1 MAWQEIHKDEEE
13 WLDINS
19 PDHYNSN
26 TIETIDLIRD
36 SMEEKEFK
44 GYLKGNIFKY
54 VSRYRYKEQENPVKD
69 LLKAKWYLE
78 KLIEVM
84 REEDLEEGTKGMCEK
99 VVHGGKYE

>member
-1 MAWQEIHKDEEE
+1 MAWQEIHQDEEE

-44 GYLKGNIFKY
+44 GYLKGKKIIKDGNGLVLK
-54 VSRYRYKEQENPVKD
+54 SR
-69 LLKAKWYLE
+69 
-78 KLIEVM
+78 
-84 REEDLEEGTKGMCEK
+84 
-99 VVHGGKYE
+99 